1 MILMS
6 TQTTMLVIWFSIVIF
21 AAVIEA
27 STLNLSSIWFSAG
40 GVVSLVIA
48 AIFPDAIAVQ
58 IVAFFVVSALLL
70 LEVRPLL
77 KGYLKKN
84 DIRTNSDRLVNKIAV
99 CTKAFQTG
107 ERGEVRIEG
116 KIWTAIANE
125 DIALNDKVEVLSID
139 GVKLVVRKA
148 E

>member
-1 MILMS
+1 MLYMS
-6 TQTTMLVIWFSIVIF
+6 NQTTMLVIWFSIVIL
-21 AAVIEA
+21 AAIIEA

-40 GVVSLVIA
+40 ALVSLIVA
-48 AIFPDAIAVQ
+48 AIWPDAIAIQ
-58 IVAFFVVSALLL
+58 IFVFFVVSSLLL

-84 DIRTNSDRLVNKIAV
+84 DIRTNSDRLVNKIAI
-99 CTKAFQTG
+99 CTKAFLAG
-107 ERGEVRIEG
+107 ERGEVKIDG